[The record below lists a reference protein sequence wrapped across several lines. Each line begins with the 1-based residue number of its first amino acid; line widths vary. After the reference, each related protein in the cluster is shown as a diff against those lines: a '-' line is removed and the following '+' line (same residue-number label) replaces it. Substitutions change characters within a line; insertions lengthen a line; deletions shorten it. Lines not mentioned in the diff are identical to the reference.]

1 MAEYY
6 SNLKSNLLLKFPNY
20 SKFNKLYARP
30 FPHLCKKNE
39 SSRQSETQGRCT
51 AFSVEKSDKTFLRI
65 LERALSLLN
74 SFLEWGITDEAL
86 LFPCISQQNVKF
98 IHYDQ
103 AGLLGG
109 SSSRYSSNGKTSHV
123 SLPAFGAQHE
133 GEFF

>member
-6 SNLKSNLLLKFPNY
+6 SNLKSNLLLNFQIIQSLISFMQDLLPI
-20 SKFNKLYARP
+20 FD
-30 FPHLCKKNE
+30 KNE
-39 SSRQSETQGRCT
+39 SSHQSKTQGRCT

-98 IHYDQ
+98 IHYAQ

-109 SSSRYSSNGKTSHV
+109 SSGGYSSNG
-123 SLPAFGAQHE
+123 
-133 GEFF
+133 